1 MNISELQINAVQGTA
16 ISIDDTN
23 SSSGTTGK
31 FASLLQY
38 LTQSTDMTLKQENTN
53 MSPIASDLIN
63 SGETTEREVLLQNI
77 EKLMEHPEMIL
88 EVLEQPEVSNLPIH
102 SVKHREIV
110 QILKAIQEGNIES
123 AVQLLDQSSITPA
136 QINTLIGH
144 VLQKQSQ
151 NQQVKPEANPVQS
164 IGSSPA
170 EESVENLILP
180 VKNELTSSKEKLMET
195 SQNKMA
201 NVIQKQNQE
210 PSSVLEQDI
219 KANTAAPAVS
229 VNRMSHAFLFNNVN
243 RAVPFLPVD
252 EQIINRIEAALKQA
266 PFING
271 KDGSSKISI
280 RLYPEQLGEL
290 VVQVDRKGNELTV
303 KLFMA
308 NEQTKQLIEQQ
319 LGKLHTTLHQ
329 QSPIVKIETG
339 VIANAAKEFD
349 QGFSSERGEHEKQE
363 SSSHQ
368 QEEEREEEEDDGRD

>member
-1 MNISELQINAVQGTA
+1 MNISDLQMNPVQGTA
-16 ISIDDTN
+16 I
-23 SSSGTTGK
+23 GTDEMGNATDATGK
-31 FASLLQY
+31 FATLLQF
-38 LTQSTDMTLKQENTN
+38 LTNNELTVNQGIPDVSLKD
-53 MSPIASDLIN
+53 S
-63 SGETTEREVLLQNI
+63 ERVDVDGKSEKAVLLQNI
-77 EKLMEHPEMIL
+77 QSLMDHPEMIL
-88 EVLEQPEVSNLPIH
+88 EVLEQPEVSSLPIH

-136 QINTLIGH
+136 QINTLIGN
-144 VLQKQSQ
+144 VLQKQ
-151 NQQVKPEANPVQS
+151 NQQLKPEVNSVQS
-164 IGSSPA
+164 IGSSPV
-170 EESVENLILP
+170 EENMEKLILP
-180 VKNELTSSKEKLMET
+180 VKNELTPSKEKFMET
-195 SQNKMA
+195 GQNKIV
-201 NVIQKQNQE
+201 NVIQKQSQE
-210 PSSVLEQDI
+210 PSSALEQDI

-229 VNRMSHAFLFNNVN
+229 VNRMNHALLFNSVN
-243 RAVPFLPVD
+243 RTVPFLPVD
-252 EQIINRIEAALKQA
+252 EQIMNRIEAALKQA

-290 VVQVDRKGNELTV
+290 VVQVDRKGNELTI

-329 QSPIVKIETG
+329 QSPVVKIETG
-339 VIANAAKEFD
+339 IIATAAREFE
-349 QGFSSERGEHEKQE
+349 QGFSSERREQEKQE

>member
-1 MNISELQINAVQGTA
+1 MNISDLQMNPVQGTA
-16 ISIDDTN
+16 I
-23 SSSGTTGK
+23 GTDEMGNATDATGK
-31 FASLLQY
+31 FATLLQF
-38 LTQSTDMTLKQENTN
+38 LTSNELTVNQGIPDVSLKD
-53 MSPIASDLIN
+53 S
-63 SGETTEREVLLQNI
+63 ERVDVDGKSEKAVLLQNI
-77 EKLMEHPEMIL
+77 QSLMDHPEMIL
-88 EVLEQPEVSNLPIH
+88 EVLEQPEVSSLPIH

-136 QINTLIGH
+136 QINALIGN
-144 VLQKQSQ
+144 VLQKQ
-151 NQQVKPEANPVQS
+151 NQQLKPEVNSVQS
-164 IGSSPA
+164 IGTAPV
-170 EESVENLILP
+170 EENMEKLILP
-180 VKNELTSSKEKLMET
+180 VKNELTPSKEKFMET
-195 SQNKMA
+195 GQNKIV
-201 NVIQKQNQE
+201 NVIQKQSQE
-210 PSSVLEQDI
+210 PSSALEQDI

-229 VNRMSHAFLFNNVN
+229 VNRMNHVLLFNSVN
-243 RAVPFLPVD
+243 RTVPFLPVD
-252 EQIINRIEAALKQA
+252 EQIMNRIEAALKQA

-290 VVQVDRKGNELTV
+290 VVQVDRKGNELTI

-329 QSPIVKIETG
+329 QSPVVKIETG
-339 VIANAAKEFD
+339 IIATAAREFE
-349 QGFSSERGEHEKQE
+349 QGFSSERREQEKQE

>member
-1 MNISELQINAVQGTA
+1 MNISDLQMNPVQGTA
-16 ISIDDTN
+16 I
-23 SSSGTTGK
+23 GTDEMGNTTDAAGK
-31 FASLLQY
+31 FATLLQF
-38 LTQSTDMTLKQENTN
+38 LTKNELTVNQGIPDVSLND
-53 MSPIASDLIN
+53 S
-63 SGETTEREVLLQNI
+63 ERVDVDGKSEKTVLLQNI
-77 EKLMEHPEMIL
+77 QSLMDHPEMIL
-88 EVLEQPEVSNLPIH
+88 EVLEQPEVSSLPIH

-136 QINTLIGH
+136 QINTLIGN
-144 VLQKQSQ
+144 VLQKQNQ
-151 NQQVKPEANPVQS
+151 NQQLKPEANPVQS
-164 IGSSPA
+164 IGTSPV
-170 EESVENLILP
+170 EENMENLILP

-195 SQNKMA
+195 GQNKMA
-201 NVIQKQNQE
+201 NVVQKQSQE
-210 PSSVLEQDI
+210 PSSALEQDI

-229 VNRMSHAFLFNNVN
+229 VNRMNHALLFNSVN
-243 RAVPFLPVD
+243 RTVPFLPVD
-252 EQIINRIEAALKQA
+252 EQIMNRIEAALKQA

-290 VVQVDRKGNELTV
+290 VVQVDRKGNELTI

-329 QSPIVKIETG
+329 QSPVVKIETG
-339 VIANAAKEFD
+339 IIATAAREFE
-349 QGFSSERGEHEKQE
+349 QGFSSERREQEKQE

>member
-1 MNISELQINAVQGTA
+1 MNISDLQMNPVQGTA
-16 ISIDDTN
+16 I
-23 SSSGTTGK
+23 GTDEMGNTTDAAGK
-31 FASLLQY
+31 FATLLQF
-38 LTQSTDMTLKQENTN
+38 LTKNELTVNQGIPDVSLKDSERVDVDGK
-53 MSPIASDLIN
+53 S
-63 SGETTEREVLLQNI
+63 ETTVLLQNI
-77 EKLMEHPEMIL
+77 QSLMDHPEMIL
-88 EVLEQPEVSNLPIH
+88 EVLEQPEVSSLPIH

-136 QINTLIGH
+136 QINTLIGN
-144 VLQKQSQ
+144 VLQKQNQ
-151 NQQVKPEANPVQS
+151 NQQLKPEANPLQS
-164 IGSSPA
+164 IGTSPV
-170 EESVENLILP
+170 EENMENLILP

-195 SQNKMA
+195 GQNKMA
-201 NVIQKQNQE
+201 NVVQKQSQE
-210 PSSVLEQDI
+210 PSSALEQDI

-229 VNRMSHAFLFNNVN
+229 VNRMNHALLFNNVN
-243 RAVPFLPVD
+243 RTVPFLPVD
-252 EQIINRIEAALKQA
+252 EQIMNRIEAALKQA

-329 QSPIVKIETG
+329 QSPVVKIETG
-339 VIANAAKEFD
+339 IIATAAREFE
-349 QGFSSERGEHEKQE
+349 QGFSSERREQEKQE

>member
-1 MNISELQINAVQGTA
+1 MNISDLQMNPVQGTA
-16 ISIDDTN
+16 I
-23 SSSGTTGK
+23 GTDEMGNTTDAAGK
-31 FASLLQY
+31 FATLLQF
-38 LTQSTDMTLKQENTN
+38 LTKNELTVNQGIPDVSLKD
-53 MSPIASDLIN
+53 S
-63 SGETTEREVLLQNI
+63 ERVDVDGKSEKTVLLQNI
-77 EKLMEHPEMIL
+77 QSLMDHPEMIL
-88 EVLEQPEVSNLPIH
+88 EVLEQPEVSSLPIH

-136 QINTLIGH
+136 QINTLIGN
-144 VLQKQSQ
+144 VLQKQNQ
-151 NQQVKPEANPVQS
+151 NQQLKPEANPVQS
-164 IGSSPA
+164 IGTSPV
-170 EESVENLILP
+170 EENMENLILP

-195 SQNKMA
+195 GQNKMA
-201 NVIQKQNQE
+201 NVVQKQSQE
-210 PSSVLEQDI
+210 PSSALEQDI

-229 VNRMSHAFLFNNVN
+229 VNRMNHALLFNNVN
-243 RAVPFLPVD
+243 RTVPFLPVD
-252 EQIINRIEAALKQA
+252 EQIMNRIEAALKQA

-290 VVQVDRKGNELTV
+290 VVQVDRKGNELTI

-329 QSPIVKIETG
+329 QSPVVKIETG
-339 VIANAAKEFD
+339 IIATAAREFE
-349 QGFSSERGEHEKQE
+349 QGFSSERREQEKQE

>member
-1 MNISELQINAVQGTA
+1 MNISDLQMNPVQGTA
-16 ISIDDTN
+16 I
-23 SSSGTTGK
+23 GTDEMGNTTDAAGK
-31 FASLLQY
+31 FATLLQF
-38 LTQSTDMTLKQENTN
+38 LTKNELTVNQGIPDVSLND
-53 MSPIASDLIN
+53 S
-63 SGETTEREVLLQNI
+63 ERVDVDGKSEKTVLLQNI
-77 EKLMEHPEMIL
+77 QSLMDHPEMIL
-88 EVLEQPEVSNLPIH
+88 EVLEQPEVSSLPIH

-136 QINTLIGH
+136 QINTLIGN
-144 VLQKQSQ
+144 VLQKQNQ
-151 NQQVKPEANPVQS
+151 NQQLKPEANPVQS
-164 IGSSPA
+164 IGTSPV
-170 EESVENLILP
+170 EENMENLILP

-195 SQNKMA
+195 GQNKMA
-201 NVIQKQNQE
+201 NVVQKQSQE
-210 PSSVLEQDI
+210 PSSALEQDI

-229 VNRMSHAFLFNNVN
+229 VNRMNHALLFNNVN
-243 RAVPFLPVD
+243 RTVPFLPVD
-252 EQIINRIEAALKQA
+252 EQIMNRIEAALKQA

-290 VVQVDRKGNELTV
+290 VVQVDRKGNELTI

-329 QSPIVKIETG
+329 QSPVVKIETG
-339 VIANAAKEFD
+339 IIATAAREFE
-349 QGFSSERGEHEKQE
+349 QGFSSERREQEKQE

>member
-1 MNISELQINAVQGTA
+1 MNISDLQMNPVQGTA
-16 ISIDDTN
+16 I
-23 SSSGTTGK
+23 GTDEMGNATDATGK
-31 FASLLQY
+31 FATLLQF
-38 LTQSTDMTLKQENTN
+38 LTNNELTVNQGIPDVSLKD
-53 MSPIASDLIN
+53 S
-63 SGETTEREVLLQNI
+63 ERVDVDGKSEKAVLLQNI
-77 EKLMEHPEMIL
+77 QSLMDHPEMIL
-88 EVLEQPEVSNLPIH
+88 EVLEQPEVSSLPIH

-136 QINTLIGH
+136 QINTLIGN
-144 VLQKQSQ
+144 VLQKQ
-151 NQQVKPEANPVQS
+151 NQQLKSEVNSVQS
-164 IGSSPA
+164 IGTAPV
-170 EESVENLILP
+170 EENMEKLILP
-180 VKNELTSSKEKLMET
+180 VKNELTPSKEKFMET
-195 SQNKMA
+195 GQNKIV
-201 NVIQKQNQE
+201 NVIQKQSQE
-210 PSSVLEQDI
+210 PSSALEQDI

-229 VNRMSHAFLFNNVN
+229 VNRMNHALLFNSVN
-243 RAVPFLPVD
+243 RTVPFLPVD
-252 EQIINRIEAALKQA
+252 EQIMNRIEAALKQA

-290 VVQVDRKGNELTV
+290 VVQVDRKGNELTI

-329 QSPIVKIETG
+329 QSPVVKIETG
-339 VIANAAKEFD
+339 IIATAAREFE
-349 QGFSSERGEHEKQE
+349 QGFSSERHEQEKQE

>member
-1 MNISELQINAVQGTA
+1 MNISDLQMNPVQGTA
-16 ISIDDTN
+16 I
-23 SSSGTTGK
+23 GTDEMGNTTDAARK
-31 FASLLQY
+31 FATLLQF
-38 LTQSTDMTLKQENTN
+38 LTKNELTVNQGIPDVSLKDSERVDVDGK
-53 MSPIASDLIN
+53 S
-63 SGETTEREVLLQNI
+63 ETTVLLQNI
-77 EKLMEHPEMIL
+77 QSLMDHPEMIL
-88 EVLEQPEVSNLPIH
+88 EVLEQPEVSSLPIH

-136 QINTLIGH
+136 QINTLIGN
-144 VLQKQSQ
+144 VLQKQNQ
-151 NQQVKPEANPVQS
+151 NQQLKPEANPVQS
-164 IGSSPA
+164 IGTSPV
-170 EESVENLILP
+170 EENMENLILP
-180 VKNELTSSKEKLMET
+180 VKNELTSSKEKLMEMG
-195 SQNKMA
+195 QNKMA
-201 NVIQKQNQE
+201 NVVQKQSQE
-210 PSSVLEQDI
+210 PSSALEQDI

-229 VNRMSHAFLFNNVN
+229 VNRMNHALLFNNVN
-243 RAVPFLPVD
+243 RTVPFLPVD
-252 EQIINRIEAALKQA
+252 EQIMNRIEAALKQA

-290 VVQVDRKGNELTV
+290 VVQVDRKGNELTI

-329 QSPIVKIETG
+329 QSPVVKIETG
-339 VIANAAKEFD
+339 IIATAAREFE
-349 QGFSSERGEHEKQE
+349 QGFSSERREQEKQE